1 MITLVLRLKQDTGP
15 VVSGKMTNY
24 EHYLQHSYD
33 AVKRAENMLLIDL
46 EEDLE
51 AYLVHLFANY
61 MDKPQINTE
70 PVCIKL
76 LESTHKPIK
85 ERMPILKEVGD
96 ECLLVHSLGWGKP
109 RWPTDNYYQEMGQ
122 TAYVTRAFLRRP
134 PETLYDELAIEF
146 DTVSKIL
153 KTCVQH

>member
-1 MITLVLRLKQDTGP
+1 
-15 VVSGKMTNY
+15 MTNY

-33 AVKRAENMLLIDL
+33 AVKRAEDMLLIDL
-46 EEDLE
+46 EDDLE

-76 LESTHKPIK
+76 LESTHKPIR
-85 ERMPILKEVGD
+85 ERIPILKEVGD

-109 RWPTDNYYQEMGQ
+109 KWPTESYYQEMGQ

-134 PETLYDELAIEF
+134 PEMLYDDLAVEF

-153 KTCVQH
+153 RTCVQH